1 MISFE
6 TGKKRVLPYIQ
17 LNSPLDEWTRYF
29 IHREQI
35 KLSKNKMDS
44 RAIKSH
50 QCSLEKPHVVSALI
64 LNYHQGLALFK
75 QKQILRST
83 VVTNIY
89 KKQNNED
96 FFIQL
101 LNAWLHITNWP
112 NHIFKS
118 TIQTENLF
126 SIASYHVHHVYNHV
140 LSPLQHSGRNLIL
153 LLPAIKKYMN
163 LLWLNSL

>member
-1 MISFE
+1 MTLISIILLEVNLGDSILDNSRWDKISEDIAKIIHSWNRVRLCLRVKNKIVNQTLLYKLWLIGQICSIPEYTKKEYMISFE
-6 TGKKRVLPYIQ
+6 TGKKRVLPDIQ

-44 RAIKSH
+44 KAFKSH
-50 QCSLEKPHVVSALI
+50 QCSLEKSHVVSTLL

-89 KKQNNED
+89 KK
-96 FFIQL
+96 
-101 LNAWLHITNWP
+101 
-112 NHIFKS
+112 
-118 TIQTENLF
+118 
-126 SIASYHVHHVYNHV
+126 
-140 LSPLQHSGRNLIL
+140 
-153 LLPAIKKYMN
+153 
-163 LLWLNSL
+163 

>member
-1 MISFE
+1 MTLISIIILAVNLGDSILDNSKWGKISEDIAKIIHSWNRVRLCLRGKKKVVNQTLSYKLWLIGQICSIPKYTKKEYMISFE
-6 TGKKRVLPYIQ
+6 TGKKRVLPDIQ

-50 QCSLEKPHVVSALI
+50 QFSLEKPHVVSTLL

-83 VVTNIY
+83 VVTYIY
-89 KKQNNED
+89 KK
-96 FFIQL
+96 
-101 LNAWLHITNWP
+101 
-112 NHIFKS
+112 
-118 TIQTENLF
+118 
-126 SIASYHVHHVYNHV
+126 
-140 LSPLQHSGRNLIL
+140 
-153 LLPAIKKYMN
+153 
-163 LLWLNSL
+163 

>member
-1 MISFE
+1 MGDSILDNSKWGKISEDIAKTIHSWNRVRLCLTGEKKIVNQTLLYKLWLIGQICSIPKYTKKEYMISFE
-6 TGKKRVLPYIQ
+6 TGKKRVLPDIQ

-29 IHREQI
+29 IHREKI

-50 QCSLEKPHVVSALI
+50 QWSLENPHVVSPLL

-89 KKQNNED
+89 KK
-96 FFIQL
+96 
-101 LNAWLHITNWP
+101 
-112 NHIFKS
+112 
-118 TIQTENLF
+118 
-126 SIASYHVHHVYNHV
+126 
-140 LSPLQHSGRNLIL
+140 
-153 LLPAIKKYMN
+153 
-163 LLWLNSL
+163 

>member
-35 KLSKNKMDS
+35 KLFKNKMDS

-89 KKQNNED
+89 KK
-96 FFIQL
+96 
-101 LNAWLHITNWP
+101 
-112 NHIFKS
+112 
-118 TIQTENLF
+118 
-126 SIASYHVHHVYNHV
+126 
-140 LSPLQHSGRNLIL
+140 
-153 LLPAIKKYMN
+153 
-163 LLWLNSL
+163 